1 MNIIEKCD
9 FTKRHIILQL
19 PFLSIRLYN
28 NRLKFLQYQYIA
40 QMQLIFAI
48 SIIRWITYVS
58 KVRSVWNY
66 FAAKFEDIFRTKSI
80 NYVNHNV
87 AEEDPY
93 DKGVVKNRKCV
104 LLSVYIHSVSTCFQ
118 SKVKTNWAETVAK
131 FLNL

>member
-1 MNIIEKCD
+1 V
-9 FTKRHIILQL
+9 TLPKRHIILQL
-19 PFLSIRLYN
+19 PFLSVRLYN
-28 NRLKFLQYQYIA
+28 NDQLKILQYQYIA

-66 FAAKFEDIFRTKSI
+66 FAAKFEDIFRTQSI

-93 DKGVVKNRKCV
+93 DKGVVKKQKICAF
-104 LLSVYIHSVSTCFQ
+104 VSLYSF
-118 SKVKTNWAETVAK
+118 S
-131 FLNL
+131 